1 MGDDGVDRGI
11 FADSYRHRRSVIL
24 DVWLMGGMDNR
35 TGKGFAKD
43 RRASA
48 HRARSFYKGC
58 YEEFL
63 ADPSAQYLM
72 TYSEYKRKWA
82 KKKRCGG

>member
-1 MGDDGVDRGI
+1 
-11 FADSYRHRRSVIL
+11 
-24 DVWLMGGMDNR
+24 MGGMDNR
-35 TGKGFAKD
+35 TSRGFAKD
-43 RRASA
+43 RRAGA

-72 TYSEYKRKWA
+72 TYSEYKRKWSKDKWA
-82 KKKRCGG
+82 KKKQAKKKDAEDDKSGHGQAL